1 MEELGR
7 YLNLP
12 YSIEVIPDQTT
23 DSAICYLARHP
34 ELPGC
39 MSHGETPEEAIA
51 NLSEAKKLY
60 IQVLLDKKQPIP
72 SPGLSFHQVVWT
84 VIPGSGGQYLHE
96 FRQIYDGSLKTGQS
110 FGEVCEEA
118 ID

>member
-1 MEELGR
+1 MEELER

-12 YSIEVIPDQTT
+12 YSIEVTPDQTT
-23 DSAICYLARHP
+23 DGAMCYLARHL

-72 SPGLSFHQVVWT
+72 SPRPSLYQAIWT
-84 VIPGSGGQYLHE
+84 VIPVSGGQGLHE
-96 FRQIYDGSLKTGQS
+96 SRQIYGGSLKTGQP
-110 FGEVCEEA
+110 FGEVAEEEET
-118 ID
+118 